1 VQFELATA
9 KSMLLSRCSRTLPL
23 LLLLLLKDMASFSMP
38 PRNVMQRVVAGE
50 RTQERAGRG
59 REMCLSADTL
69 QFGDRCEISITL
81 PTRNRALAISYLEQE
96 QLLLEATWEKGK
108 FSRLPSSDNTFRL
121 LFPTLTLPGVDTVSP
136 EIDVI
141 ISCVNGSIE
150 LKSGNWTLRGT
161 SGHVLKDSRFMESFA
176 ITLQGKLTVDEQITP
191 SPVVARGWVEYRV
204 QGEKPSAFVK
214 APPFV
219 LDVTIKLIQET
230 VMEFASKQ
238 FANRFLRGFR
248 RFAIDNQVPP
258 SSRTSSSVVSSNQE

>member
-1 VQFELATA
+1 M
-9 KSMLLSRCSRTLPL
+9 MLSACSRTLPL

-38 PRNVMQRVVAGE
+38 PRNVMRRVVAGE

-59 REMCLSADTL
+59 REIRLSADTL

-191 SPVVARGWVEYRV
+191 SPVVAKGWVEYRV

-248 RFAIDNQVPP
+248 RFAIDTP